1 MANLVFLND
10 NFKEKVSLCIVFG
23 RDKTPLGG

>member
-1 MANLVFLND
+1 MANLVLLND
-10 NFKEKVSLCIVFG
+10 IFKEEVSLCIVFG